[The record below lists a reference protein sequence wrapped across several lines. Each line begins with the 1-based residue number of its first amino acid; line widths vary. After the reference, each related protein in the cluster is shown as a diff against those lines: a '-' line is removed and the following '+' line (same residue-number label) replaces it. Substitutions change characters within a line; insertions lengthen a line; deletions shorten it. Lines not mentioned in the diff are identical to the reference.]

1 MLKEK
6 HFQLKHTSLAG
17 LEWQSSQNS
26 EMLSAVALHG
36 WLDNAAT
43 FCELLPKLDN
53 MTVQSLDLAGH
64 GFSDH
69 RPNGAFYHL
78 WDYALDVIEFLNTQ
92 NQSVWLIGHSM
103 GGSVAMLVAALAP
116 EKVRG
121 LIMLDNIGPITEMP
135 ETRVSTM
142 QRAIQRMS
150 KFKQN
155 NGTRYKTQEDMITA
169 RMDGFTKLGYFAS
182 SALVQ
187 RGAYQTNDQWV
198 WRHDGKL
205 AFPSP
210 YRMDEESVYSF
221 INKVVCPTF
230 VLIANEGIYKEKA
243 DLVESRAKHFSWVK
257 LKWIDGGHHFHLEL
271 DTSQQVAEEIRHFI
285 DHN

>member
-1 MLKEK
+1 MLKEMR
-6 HFQLKHTSLAG
+6 FQLKHTSLAG
-17 LEWQSSQNS
+17 LEWQSPHST
-26 EMLSAVALHG
+26 ELLSAVALHG

-43 FCELLPKLDN
+43 FCELFPKMDN
-53 MTVQSLDLAGH
+53 MTITSLDLAGH
-64 GFSDH
+64 GFSEH
-69 RPNGAFYHL
+69 RPIGAFYHL
-78 WDYALDVIEFLNTQ
+78 WDYALDVIEFLQTQ

-103 GGSVAMLVAALAP
+103 GGTVAMLVAALAP
-116 EKVRG
+116 DKVRG
-121 LIMLDNIGPITEMP
+121 LIMLDNIGPITEEP
-135 ETRVSTM
+135 ETRVATM
-142 QRAIQRMS
+142 QRAVQRMS

-155 NGTRYKTQEDMITA
+155 NGTRYKAQEDMITA

-182 SALVQ
+182 STLVQ
-187 RGAYQTNDQWV
+187 RGAYKENDHWV

-230 VLIANEGIYKEKA
+230 VLIANDGIYKEKA
-243 DLVESRAKHFSWVK
+243 DFVESRAKHFSWVK
-257 LKWIDGGHHFHLEL
+257 LKWIDGGHHFHLEP
-271 DTSQQVAEEIRHFI
+271 DTSQRVAEEIRHFI